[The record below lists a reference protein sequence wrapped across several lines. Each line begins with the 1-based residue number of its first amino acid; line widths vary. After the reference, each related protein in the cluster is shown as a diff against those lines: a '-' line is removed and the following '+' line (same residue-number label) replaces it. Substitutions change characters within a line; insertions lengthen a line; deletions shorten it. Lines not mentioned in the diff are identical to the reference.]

1 MRLPPTN
8 RTFWVSTLN
17 SGPRVGALAPFFF
30 MYPEELTA
38 GNWGPLN
45 FTVQRTFGCDA
56 AVLFAHLCQIAKR
69 YAAKKTDGWFYI
81 GQPKLIEITGITR
94 KPLERS
100 IDILAN
106 AGLLTIDKR
115 GQNNTRHYQLVQSL
129 EQLEAI
135 CAAFAAAPAQTPAR
149 APKTAPRPKQTA
161 NTAKET
167 PNQFEQ
173 PLEMVEP
180 VGKAEQLPA
189 EKPKKPKANTA
200 EIDAAAVRLIEH
212 FNAVA
217 GTAFRT
223 TGKANIECFGRVLK
237 SKQGTEEEI
246 RMVIELKAMQWAN
259 NENMKSH
266 LNPETL
272 TRPKNFPRYL
282 EECYNAKAQQ
292 STPRPSVG
300 NFAARDNNLT
310 IELPN
315 GQVFGTGYN
324 RADMEKIRMVIS
336 HLHEHPGIQKHL
348 PPRLASPD
356 YLSALSVNDLRF
368 ELKQARFKHQSEN
381 FQFPSSDEL
390 PF

>member
-1 MRLPPTN
+1 
-8 RTFWVSTLN
+8 
-17 SGPRVGALAPFFF
+17 

-56 AVLFAHLCQIAKR
+56 AVLFAHLSQIAKR

-81 GQPKLIEITGITR
+81 GQPKLIEVTGMTR

-106 AGLLTIDKR
+106 AGLLMIDKR

-135 CAAFAAAPAQTPAR
+135 CAAFAAAPAQTPT
-149 APKTAPRPKQTA
+149 APKKTAPRAKQTA

-167 PNQFEQ
+167 PNHTEQ
-173 PLEMVEP
+173 PLEMAEP
-180 VGKAEQLPA
+180 VGKTEQLPA

-200 EIDAAAVRLIEH
+200 EIEAAAVRLIEH

-237 SKQGTEEEI
+237 AKEGTEEEI
-246 RMVIELKAMQWAN
+246 RMVIELKTMQWAKKP
-259 NENMKSH
+259 EMREYLK
-266 LNPETL
+266 PETL
-272 TRPKNFPRYL
+272 CRPSHFSKYL
-282 EECYNAKAQQ
+282 EEAYAAKSQQ
-292 STPRPSVG
+292 ASGQRAPSY
-300 NFAARDNNLT
+300 FATQDNNLT

-315 GQVFGTGYN
+315 GQRFGDYFD
-324 RADMEKIRMVIS
+324 RKDQRKVDMIQAQMIA
-336 HLHEHPGIQKHL
+336 HPGIEKFL
-348 PPRLASPD
+348 PPQLAFKQYLASINDAELQHHLKEARREWRYANYTPPD
-356 YLSALSVNDLRF
+356 PN
-368 ELKQARFKHQSEN
+368 Q
-381 FQFPSSDEL
+381 L

>member
-1 MRLPPTN
+1 
-8 RTFWVSTLN
+8 
-17 SGPRVGALAPFFF
+17 

-45 FTVQRTFGCDA
+45 FTLQRTFGCDA

-246 RMVIELKAMQWAN
+246 RMVIELKTMQWAN

-292 STPRPSVG
+292 STPRPAVG
-300 NFAARDNNLT
+300 GFAARDNNRQ
-310 IELPN
+310 LPPN
-315 GQVFGTGYN
+315 DQ
-324 RADMEKIRMVIS
+324 RKMDMILAQIAA
-336 HLHEHPGIQKHL
+336 HPGIDKHIPQQL
-348 PPRLASPD
+348 FFPQYLASI
-356 YLSALSVNDLRF
+356 SEHEVQNQLRN
-368 ELKQARFKHQSEN
+368 ARNLWRPPN
-381 FQFPSSDEL
+381 FFSKTDEP

>member
-1 MRLPPTN
+1 
-8 RTFWVSTLN
+8 
-17 SGPRVGALAPFFF
+17 

-56 AVLFAHLCQIAKR
+56 AVLFAHLSQIAKR

-81 GQPKLIEITGITR
+81 GQPKLIEVTGITR

-106 AGLLTIDKR
+106 AGLLMIDKR

-135 CAAFAAAPAQTPAR
+135 CAAFAVAPAQTPT
-149 APKTAPRPKQTA
+149 APKKTAPRANKAA

-167 PNQFEQ
+167 PNHTEQ
-173 PLEMVEP
+173 LLEMAQP
-180 VGKAEQLPA
+180 VGKSEQLPA

-200 EIDAAAVRLIEH
+200 EIEAAAVRLIEH

-237 SKQGTEEEI
+237 AKEGTEEEI
-246 RMVIELKAMQWAN
+246 RMVIELKTMQWAN
-259 NENMKSH
+259 KPEMREYLK
-266 LNPETL
+266 PETL
-272 TRPKNFPRYL
+272 CRPSHFLKYL
-282 EECYNAKAQQ
+282 EEAYAAKNQQ
-292 STPRPSVG
+292 VSGQRAPSY
-300 NFAARDNNLT
+300 FAAQDNNLT

-315 GQVFGTGYN
+315 GQRFGDYFDRKDQRKVDMI
-324 RADMEKIRMVIS
+324 RAT
-336 HLHEHPGIQKHL
+336 LTAHPGIHVHL
-348 PPRLASPD
+348 NPQLAD
-356 YLSALSVNDLRF
+356 MAYLSSLNET
-368 ELKQARFKHQSEN
+368 ELQAMLKRARLKWYPPNTFTDSK
-381 FQFPSSDEL
+381 EL

>member
-1 MRLPPTN
+1 
-8 RTFWVSTLN
+8 
-17 SGPRVGALAPFFF
+17 
-30 MYPEELTA
+30 
-38 GNWGPLN
+38 
-45 FTVQRTFGCDA
+45 
-56 AVLFAHLCQIAKR
+56 
-69 YAAKKTDGWFYI
+69 
-81 GQPKLIEITGITR
+81 
-94 KPLERS
+94 
-100 IDILAN
+100 
-106 AGLLTIDKR
+106 
-115 GQNNTRHYQLVQSL
+115 
-129 EQLEAI
+129 
-135 CAAFAAAPAQTPAR
+135 
-149 APKTAPRPKQTA
+149 
-161 NTAKET
+161 
-167 PNQFEQ
+167 
-173 PLEMVEP
+173 MVEP
-180 VGKAEQLPA
+180 VGKTEQLAA

-200 EIDAAAVRLIEH
+200 EIEAAAVRLIEH

-237 SKQGTEEEI
+237 TKEGTEEEI
-246 RMVIELKAMQWAN
+246 RMVIELKTMQWAN
-259 NENMKSH
+259 DPKMREYLK
-266 LNPETL
+266 PETL
-272 TRPKNFPRYL
+272 TRPSHFPKYL

-292 STPRPSVG
+292 STPRPAVG
-300 NFAARDNNLT
+300 GFAARDNNLT

>member
-1 MRLPPTN
+1 MKL
-8 RTFWVSTLN
+8 RTL
-17 SGPRVGALAPFFF
+17 
-30 MYPEELTA
+30 MDM
-38 GNWGPLN
+38 GNWAPYNRDMVASYGA
-45 FTVQRTFGCDA
+45 DA
-56 AVLFAHLCQIAKR
+56 AIFFSELCRLAEQFKASESEF
-69 YAAKKTDGWFYI
+69 WFYASAET
-81 GQPKLIEITGITR
+81 LIEKTGFTER
-94 KPLERS
+94 KVESAIATLCKADL
-100 IDILAN
+100 IM
-106 AGLLTIDKR
+106 IDKR
-115 GQNNTRHYQLVQSL
+115 PPFNRRHFRIVQNADDFMA
-129 EQLEAI
+129 AI
-135 CAAFAAAPAQTPAR
+135 SIDAQTPAR
-149 APKTAPRPKQTA
+149 APKTAPRAKQGA

-167 PNQFEQ
+167 PNQSER

-180 VGKAEQLPA
+180 VGKTEQLAA

-200 EIDAAAVRLIEH
+200 EIEAAAVRLIEH

-237 SKQGTEEEI
+237 TKEGTEEEI
-246 RMVIELKAMQWAN
+246 RMVIELKTMQWAN
-259 NENMKSH
+259 DPKMREYLK
-266 LNPETL
+266 PETL
-272 TRPKNFPRYL
+272 TRPSHFPKYL

-292 STPRPSVG
+292 STPRPAVG
-300 NFAARDNNLT
+300 GFAARDNNLT

>member
-1 MRLPPTN
+1 MD
-8 RTFWVSTLN
+8 
-17 SGPRVGALAPFFF
+17 
-30 MYPEELTA
+30 M
-38 GNWGPLN
+38 GNWAPYNRDMVASYGA
-45 FTVQRTFGCDA
+45 DA
-56 AVLFAHLCQIAKR
+56 AIFFSELCRLAEQFKASENEF
-69 YAAKKTDGWFYI
+69 WFYASAET
-81 GQPKLIEITGITR
+81 LIEKTGFTER
-94 KPLERS
+94 KVESAIATLCKADL
-100 IDILAN
+100 IM
-106 AGLLTIDKR
+106 IDKR
-115 GQNNTRHYQLVQSL
+115 PPFNRRHFRIVQNADDFMA
-129 EQLEAI
+129 AI
-135 CAAFAAAPAQTPAR
+135 SIATQTPDR
-149 APKTAPRPKQTA
+149 APKTAPRPKQAA

-167 PNQFEQ
+167 IDQSDR

-180 VGKAEQLPA
+180 VGKTEQLPT

-246 RMVIELKAMQWAN
+246 RMVIELKTMQWAN

-292 STPRPSVG
+292 STPRPAVG
-300 NFAARDNNLT
+300 GSAARDNNT
-310 IELPN
+310 IFN
-315 GQVFGTGYN
+315 KSDARIAAMVMGQ
-324 RADMEKIRMVIS
+324 
-336 HLHEHPGIQKHL
+336 LQEHPGMANFLDPKFTKVE
-348 PPRLASPD
+348 
-356 YLSALSVNDLRF
+356 YLIALSESEIRHHLREAKRKWELSKYSSTND
-368 ELKQARFKHQSEN
+368 
-381 FQFPSSDEL
+381 DGL